1 MKNTNEWEWVW
12 YVPIDVGKEEVLS
25 FTKWRPNIQDRLKTW
40 NGDGEA
46 RVNPQNG
53 IVKVSQLFIKDFFL
67 FLFLKNNYNM
77 LLTPQLEPFPPRPPS
92 TLCMRRCQFSYKTF
106 GVFMRIIK
114 FNTIMHLNLVE
125 KLNLLHQKEL
135 YQILSHILF
144 FNQISIIFKAK

>member
-25 FTKWRPNIQDRLKTW
+25 LTKWRPNIQDRLKTW

-77 LLTPQLEPFPPRPPS
+77 MLTPQLESFPPRPQA
-92 TLCMRRCQFSYKTF
+92 LCTWGSINSATRHLAIYQRSYHLLGKSSW
-106 GVFMRIIK
+106 MIK
-114 FNTIMHLNLVE
+114 DIGLWYSIFFLKNYLFLYFFYIFHI
-125 KLNLLHQKEL
+125 KL
-135 YQILSHILF
+135 F
-144 FNQISIIFKAK
+144 